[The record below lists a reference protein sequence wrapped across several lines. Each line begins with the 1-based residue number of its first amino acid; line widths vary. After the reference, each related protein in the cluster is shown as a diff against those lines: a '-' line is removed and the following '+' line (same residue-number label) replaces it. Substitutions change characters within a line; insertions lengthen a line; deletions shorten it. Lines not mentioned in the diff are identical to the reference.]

1 MTSSRSLVRGTVVAA
16 LALSAVVPAALL
28 ITLSVSEEWFY
39 PALLPRR
46 WSVVNWTLATRA
58 GEALAKSLWTSISL
72 ALGAGLTSAV
82 AGFAAG
88 RTVARLRGWRRR
100 IAVSLAFL
108 PVAVPPLALA
118 IGLQYSMLRV
128 GLGGS
133 FGGVLFAHFVPA
145 LGYTTLFF
153 IGIFA
158 VYDRRAEDE
167 ARSLGAGPADVLRR
181 VTLPLLRRPL
191 IEAFALGFLV
201 SWAQVPLTLVVGQ
214 GLITTLPLELLS
226 YVSAGQDHLAATAGL
241 ILTIPPLVLLAV
253 TGLAVRRLGVVVA

>member
-1 MTSSRSLVRGTVVAA
+1 MTATRTLVRGSVVTA
-16 LALSAVVPAALL
+16 LAVSAVIPAAFL
-28 ITLSVSEEWFY
+28 IALSVSEEWFY
-39 PALLPRR
+39 PSLLPRR
-46 WSVVNWTLATRA
+46 WSIDRW
-58 GEALAKSLWTSISL
+58 ALAVRTGEVLAGSLWTSTAL

-82 AGFAAG
+82 AGLAAG
-88 RTVARLRGWRRR
+88 RAISRLRGWRRR
-100 IAVSLAFL
+100 VAVSLAFL

-118 IGLQYSMLRV
+118 VGLQYSMLRI

-133 FGGVLFAHFVPA
+133 FAGVMFAHFVPA
-145 LGYTTLFF
+145 LGYATLFF

-158 VYDRRAEDE
+158 VYDMRAEDE
-167 ARSLGAGPADVLRR
+167 ARSLGANQRDVLKR

-201 SWAQVPLTLVVGQ
+201 SWAQVPLTLLIGQ
-214 GLITTLPLELLS
+214 GLVITLPVELLS

-253 TGLAVRRLGVVVA
+253 TGIAVRRLSVVVV